1 MSMKTDEEQN
11 LGKQRANSI
20 QEANQ
25 TSKEMMSIRNTYER
39 RMIMLMRK
47 DETYEEEEKIV

>member
-11 LGKQRANSI
+11 FGKQRANSI

-39 RMIMLMRK
+39 RMMMLMRK